1 MGLVGAD
8 TFANNHLSIW
18 LLSTNPLTDFGLHM
32 CVSLCS
38 TGIFTHDNRTDEAF
52 KAASTLSDNL
62 NNPAISSSTLPQD
75 SAFSRYFNIN
85 GSIFDYFAGVSS
97 YYYRHILLI
106 INDLVPQPS
115 PDQIRRRKRFG
126 SSMIGLGAAI
136 EADAVV
142 YGKA

>member
-1 MGLVGAD
+1 
-8 TFANNHLSIW
+8 
-18 LLSTNPLTDFGLHM
+18 M

-52 KAASTLSDNL
+52 RAASTLSDNL
-62 NNPAISSSTLPQD
+62 NNPAISSSMLPQD

-85 GSIFDYFAGVSS
+85 GSIFDYFAGVRS
-97 YYYRHILLI
+97 YYYRHILI
-106 INDLVPQPS
+106 INDPVPQSS
-115 PDQIRRRKRFG
+115 PEQIRRRKRFG